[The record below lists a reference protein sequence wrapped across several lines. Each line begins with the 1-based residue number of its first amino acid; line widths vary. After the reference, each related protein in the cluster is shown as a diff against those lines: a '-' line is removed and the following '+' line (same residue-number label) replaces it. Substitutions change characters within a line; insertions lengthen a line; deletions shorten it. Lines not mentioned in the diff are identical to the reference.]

1 MDQSVNTILNLFLIA
16 FLLFSNGFFVASEF
30 AMVKVRKTR
39 IEQLVN
45 DGDFNA
51 KIALEAL
58 KDLDKFI
65 ASVQL
70 GVTISSLGLG
80 WVGEST
86 LAHIIE
92 PIFDFLPGIGQNIA
106 THSVSASIAFAL
118 ITFFHVVLGEL
129 IPKSIALEYTEKTAL
144 LVARPMQVLTFFFNP
159 FIWLLNGFGNL
170 VLKLLHIPHSHKG
183 SLVHST
189 EELDM
194 LVNASYDGG
203 VLNETEKDMLHN
215 VFKFS
220 DLNARQVMVPRTDMV
235 CIPIDMSLEE
245 LNKLAEE
252 NQYTRYPVYE
262 EDIDHIIGL
271 VHVKDL
277 YSLSVKDE
285 VCPISKILRD
295 ILLVPETITMDN
307 LVLEFKKRKGQMA
320 IVVDEFGGTSGL
332 ITLEDVIEEIF
343 GDVQDEFDEE
353 EEEETEEIKEVA
365 PNTYLANSMMRLDEF
380 AEFFQINEKEID
392 DEDIDTIGG
401 LVVKLLGRIAEVNDT
416 VPFNNLTFVVKE
428 VDGARITRLE
438 IIKHDETAKDEQ
450 AKEENRSGQ

>member
-1 MDQSVNTILNLFLIA
+1 MDEPNIYFNLFLIA

-45 DGDFNA
+45 EGNYNA
-51 KIALEAL
+51 KIAMEAL

-65 ASVQL
+65 AAVQL
-70 GVTISSLGLG
+70 GVTISSIGLG
-80 WVGEST
+80 WVGEGT
-86 LAHIIE
+86 LARIIE
-92 PIFDFLPGIGQNIA
+92 PIFVFLPGVSQTVA
-106 THSVSASIAFAL
+106 THTVSASIAFAL

-144 LVARPMQVLTFFFNP
+144 WVARPMNVLTLIFNP
-159 FIWLLNGFGNL
+159 FIWVLNGFGNL
-170 VLKLLHIPHSHKG
+170 VLKILNIPHSHKG

-194 LVNASYDGG
+194 LVNASFDGG
-203 VLNETEKDMLHN
+203 ELNETEKDMLHN

-220 DLNARQVMVPRTDMV
+220 DLTAKQVMVPRTDMI
-235 CIPIDMSLEE
+235 CIPIDMPLEE
-245 LNKLAEE
+245 LNKLAIE

-262 EDIDHIIGL
+262 EDIDHITGF

-277 YSLSVKDE
+277 FSLSIKDE
-285 VCPISKILRD
+285 VCPVAKIQRN
-295 ILLVPETITMDN
+295 ILLVPETMTMDK
-307 LVLEFKKRKGQMA
+307 LVLEFKKCKGQMA

-332 ITLEDVIEEIF
+332 LTLEDVIEEIF

-353 EEEETEEIKEVA
+353 SEEETEIVEIA
-365 PNTYLANSMMRLDEF
+365 PNTYMANSMTRLDEF
-380 AEFFQINEKEID
+380 AEFFNIDEKEID

-401 LVVKLLGRIAEVNDT
+401 LVVKLLGRLAEVDD
-416 VPFNNLTFVVKE
+416 VAEFKNLTFVVKE
-428 VDGARITRLE
+428 VDGARITKLE
-438 IIKHDETAKDEQ
+438 IIKKEIT
-450 AKEENRSGQ
+450 EENTEDNI

>member
-1 MDQSVNTILNLFLIA
+1 MDESGSTIVNLFVIA

-45 DGDFNA
+45 EGNYDA

-65 ASVQL
+65 AAVQL
-70 GVTISSLGLG
+70 GVTISSIGLG

-92 PIFDFLPGIGQNIA
+92 PIFVFLPGVSQTVA
-106 THSVSASIAFAL
+106 THTVSVSIAFAL
-118 ITFFHVVLGEL
+118 ITFLHVVLGEL
-129 IPKSIALEYTEKTAL
+129 IPKSIALEFTEKTAL
-144 LVARPMQVLTFFFNP
+144 VIAKPMKAITFLFSP
-159 FIWLLNGFGNL
+159 FIWLLNGFGNY
-170 VLKLLHIPHSHKG
+170 VLKLFNIPHSHKG

-194 LVNASYDGG
+194 LVNASYNGG
-203 VLNETEKDMLHN
+203 VLNETEKEMLHN

-220 DLNARQVMVPRTDMV
+220 DLTAKQVMIPRTDMV
-235 CIPIDMSLEE
+235 CIPIDMPLEE
-245 LNKLAEE
+245 LNKLAADS
-252 NQYTRYPVYE
+252 QYTRYPVYE
-262 EDIDHIIGL
+262 EDIDHITGL

-277 YSLSVKDE
+277 YSLSLKDE
-285 VCPISKILRD
+285 VCPIAKIQREVLM
-295 ILLVPETITMDN
+295 VPETITMDN

-332 ITLEDVIEEIF
+332 VTLEDVIEEIF

-353 EEEETEEIKEVA
+353 EEEECDIREVS
-365 PNTYLANSMMRLDEF
+365 PDTYLANAIMRLDEF
-380 AEFFQINEKEID
+380 AEYFGIDEKEID

-401 LVVKLLGRIAEVNDT
+401 LVVKQLGRLAEENDT
-416 VPFNNLTFVVKE
+416 VSINDLTFRVIE
-428 VDGARITRLE
+428 VDGARITKLE
-438 IIKHDETAKDEQ
+438 IIRQVPETIS
-450 AKEENRSGQ
+450 KENEDK

>member
-1 MDQSVNTILNLFLIA
+1 MHDSGNIYVNLFVIA
-16 FLLFSNGFFVASEF
+16 LLLFSNGFFVASEF

-39 IEQLVN
+39 IEQLVKEGN
-45 DGDFNA
+45 GIA
-51 KIALEAL
+51 KIALEAI

-65 ASVQL
+65 AAVQL
-70 GVTISSLGLG
+70 GVTISSIGLG

-86 LAHIIE
+86 LARIIE
-92 PIFDFLPGIGQNIA
+92 PVFEFLPGAGQTIA
-106 THSVSASIAFAL
+106 THTVSVSVAFAL
-118 ITFFHVVLGEL
+118 ITFLHVVIGEL

-144 LVARPMQVLTFFFNP
+144 IVAKPMQMITFVFNP
-159 FIWLLNGFGNL
+159 FIWVLNGFGNW
-170 VLKLLHIPHSHKG
+170 VLKLLHIPHSHKA

-220 DLNARQVMVPRTDMV
+220 DLTAKQVMIPRTDMI
-235 CIPIDMSLEE
+235 CIPKDMSIEE
-245 LNKLAEE
+245 LNNLAAE

-277 YSLSVKDE
+277 FLLSIKDE
-285 VCPISKILRD
+285 VCPVEKILRPV
-295 ILLVPETITMDN
+295 LMVPETITMDN

-332 ITLEDVIEEIF
+332 VTLEDVLEEIF
-343 GDVQDEFDEE
+343 GEVQDEFDEE
-353 EEEETEEIKEVA
+353 EEIDIKEVA
-365 PNTYLANSMMRLDEF
+365 PDTYLTNAMMRVDEF
-380 AEFFQINEKEID
+380 AEFFNMDEEDID
-392 DEDIDTIGG
+392 DEDVDTIGG
-401 LVVKLLGRIAEVNDT
+401 LVVKQLGRLAQVNDKVT
-416 VPFNNLTFVVKE
+416 IHNLKFIVKE
-428 VDGARITRLE
+428 IDGARINKLI
-438 IIKHDETAKDEQ
+438 IIKEQEPETQ
-450 AKEENRSGQ
+450 QENTV

>member
-1 MDQSVNTILNLFLIA
+1 MDGSIYINLFLIA

-45 DGDFNA
+45 EGNDNA
-51 KIALEAL
+51 KLALEAL

-65 ASVQL
+65 AAVQL
-70 GVTISSLGLG
+70 GVTISSIGLG

-86 LAHIIE
+86 LARIIE
-92 PIFDFLPGIGQNIA
+92 PLFEFLPGNGQTIA
-106 THSVSASIAFAL
+106 THTLSASIAFAL

-129 IPKSIALEYTEKTAL
+129 IPKSIALEYTERTAL
-144 LVARPMQVLTFFFNP
+144 LVARPMQALTFLFNP

-170 VLKLLHIPHSHKG
+170 VLKLLNIPHSHKG

-194 LVNASYDGG
+194 LVNASFDGG
-203 VLNETEKDMLHN
+203 ELNETEKDMLHN

-220 DLNARQVMVPRTDMV
+220 DLTAKQVMIPRTDMV
-235 CIPIDMSLEE
+235 CIPIDMPMEE
-245 LNKLAEE
+245 LYKLAAE

-262 EDIDHIIGL
+262 EDIDHITGL

-277 YSLSVKDE
+277 YSLSVKDQT
-285 VCPISKILRD
+285 CPISKIQRD
-295 ILLVPETITMDN
+295 IMLVPETITMDN
-307 LVLEFKKRKGQMA
+307 LVLEFKKRKSQMA

-332 ITLEDVIEEIF
+332 LTLEDVLEEIF
-343 GDVQDEFDEE
+343 GEVQDEFDEE
-353 EEEETEEIKEVA
+353 EESEIKEIA
-365 PNTYLANSMMRLDEF
+365 PDTYLANSMMRLDEF
-380 AEFFQINEKEID
+380 AEFFGLNEDEID

-401 LVVKLLGRIAEVNDT
+401 LVVKLLGRIAEVDDT
-416 VPFNNLTFVVKE
+416 VNLNNLKFVVKE
-428 VDGARITRLE
+428 VDGARITKLE
-438 IIKHDETAKDEQ
+438 IIKEQPKET
-450 AKEENRSGQ
+450 ENI

>member
-1 MDQSVNTILNLFLIA
+1 MDETGNIYFNLFVIA

-45 DGDFNA
+45 EGNFNA
-51 KIALEAL
+51 KIAMEAI

-65 ASVQL
+65 AAVQL
-70 GVTISSLGLG
+70 GVTISSIGLG
-80 WVGEST
+80 WVGEGT
-86 LAHIIE
+86 LARIIE
-92 PIFDFLPGIGQNIA
+92 PIFVFLPGISKTVA
-106 THSVSASIAFAL
+106 THTVSASIAFAL
-118 ITFFHVVLGEL
+118 ITFFHVVIGEL

-144 LVARPMQVLTFFFNP
+144 WVARPMQVLTFVFNP

-170 VLKLLHIPHSHKG
+170 VLKMLNIPHSHKG

-220 DLNARQVMVPRTDMV
+220 DLTAKQVMIPRTDMV
-235 CIPIDMSLEE
+235 CIPIDMPLEE
-245 LNKLAEE
+245 LYKVAAE

-262 EDIDHIIGL
+262 EDIDHITGL

-277 YSLSVKDE
+277 YSLAIKDE
-285 VCPISKILRD
+285 ISPIEKIQRN
-295 ILLVPETITMDN
+295 ILLVPETMTMDN

-332 ITLEDVIEEIF
+332 ITLEDVLEEIF
-343 GDVQDEFDEE
+343 GEVQDEFDEE
-353 EEEETEEIKEVA
+353 EESDIKEIA
-365 PNTYLANSMMRLDEF
+365 PNTYIANSIMRLDEF
-380 AEFFQINEKEID
+380 AEYFNIDENEID

-401 LVVKLLGRIAEVNDT
+401 LVLKILGRLAEINDT
-416 VPFNNLTFVVKE
+416 VKFNDFTFIVKE
-428 VDGARITRLE
+428 LDGARITKLE
-438 IIKHDETAKDEQ
+438 IL
-450 AKEENRSGQ
+450 KEEPTEEKVEENN

>member
-1 MDQSVNTILNLFLIA
+1 MEEAGNIYINLFLIA

-45 DGDFNA
+45 EGNFDA
-51 KIALEAL
+51 KLALEAL

-65 ASVQL
+65 AAVQL
-70 GVTISSLGLG
+70 GVTISSIGLG
-80 WVGEST
+80 WVGEGT
-86 LAHIIE
+86 LARIIE
-92 PIFDFLPGIGQNIA
+92 PVFVFLPGISKTFA
-106 THSVSASIAFAL
+106 THTLSASIAFAL

-144 LVARPMQVLTFFFNP
+144 WVAKPMQILTFIFNP
-159 FIWLLNGFGNL
+159 FIWLLNGFGNM
-170 VLKLLHIPHSHKG
+170 VLKLLNIPHSHKG

-203 VLNETEKDMLHN
+203 VLNETEKDILHN

-220 DLNARQVMVPRTDMV
+220 DLTAKQVMIPRTDMV
-235 CIPIDMSLEE
+235 CIPIDMPLED
-245 LNKLAEE
+245 LNKLAAES
-252 NQYTRYPVYE
+252 QYTRYPVYE
-262 EDIDHIIGL
+262 DDIDHITGL

-277 YSLSVKDE
+277 YSLSINDE
-285 VCPISKILRD
+285 TCPIEKIQRN
-295 ILLVPETITMDN
+295 ILMVPETITMDN

-332 ITLEDVIEEIF
+332 ITLEDVLEEIF
-343 GDVQDEFDEE
+343 GEVQDEFDEE
-353 EEEETEEIKEVA
+353 EESDIKEVA
-365 PNTYLANSMMRLDEF
+365 LNTYIANSMMRLDEF
-380 AEFFQINEKEID
+380 AEFFNIDENEID

-401 LVVKLLGRIAEVNDT
+401 LVVKLLGRLAKVNDT
-416 VPFNNLTFVVKE
+416 VTLNNLTFVVKE
-428 VDGARITRLE
+428 VDGARITKLE
-438 IIKHDETAKDEQ
+438 IMRQEETASNNSQNLKNTPNE
-450 AKEENRSGQ
+450 